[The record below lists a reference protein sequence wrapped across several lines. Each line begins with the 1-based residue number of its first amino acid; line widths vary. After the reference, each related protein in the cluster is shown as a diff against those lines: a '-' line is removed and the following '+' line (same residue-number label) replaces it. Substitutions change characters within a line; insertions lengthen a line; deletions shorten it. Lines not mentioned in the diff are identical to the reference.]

1 MSKCEFQIRFQKQLG
16 KNVLFPFAFHC
27 TGMPI
32 HAAAR
37 RLRRE
42 IESGKTKREDG
53 QPLTQFEILKQIGIT
68 DEEISKFQ
76 DPKYWLEF
84 FPPQG
89 QQDLKEFGLFVDWRR
104 SFITTEVNPFYDSFI
119 RWQFN
124 TLKAADKVKFG
135 KRYTIFS
142 PLDAQPCADHDRS
155 KGEGVG
161 PQEYTL
167 IKIQCL
173 DLPLSLKEQFAGKKV
188 YLVAATL
195 RPETMYGQTNCYVL
209 AEGEYGVFEMKNDE
223 FFICAHRAARN
234 LAYQEMTKEFGKY
247 PCLANVKG
255 QDLIGLPLK
264 APLTSYEVVYA
275 LPMQTISMGKG
286 TGIVTS
292 VPSDSPDDWAALR
305 DLQTKKGLREKYN
318 VKEEWCLPFEPR
330 PIINIPEFGNLTAVK
345 LVEDLKIQSQKDKEK
360 LAEAKDKA
368 YLKGFYEGVML
379 VGLGEG
385 MKIEKAKPIIKKH
398 MLDNGLAAPYY
409 EPEGEVVS
417 RTGDDCVVALC
428 DQWFLTYG
436 EEHWRDF
443 VKSHVKGPHFKA
455 FNGKTQ

>member
-1 MSKCEFQIRFQKQLG
+1 
-16 KNVLFPFAFHC
+16 
-27 TGMPI
+27 
-32 HAAAR
+32 
-37 RLRRE
+37 
-42 IESGKTKREDG
+42 
-53 QPLTQFEILKQIGIT
+53 
-68 DEEISKFQ
+68 
-76 DPKYWLEF
+76 
-84 FPPQG
+84 
-89 QQDLKEFGLFVDWRR
+89 
-104 SFITTEVNPFYDSFI
+104 
-119 RWQFN
+119 
-124 TLKAADKVKFG
+124 
-135 KRYTIFS
+135 
-142 PLDAQPCADHDRS
+142 
-155 KGEGVG
+155 
-161 PQEYTL
+161 
-167 IKIQCL
+167 
-173 DLPLSLKEQFAGKKV
+173 
-188 YLVAATL
+188 
-195 RPETMYGQTNCYVL
+195 
-209 AEGEYGVFEMKNDE
+209 
-223 FFICAHRAARN
+223 
-234 LAYQEMTKEFGKY
+234 MTKDFGKY

-455 FNGKTQ
+455 YNGKTQQEFEETLDWLNQWACSRTAGLGTKLPWDTQFLIESLSDSTIYMAYYTVAHLIQGGHDNLNGQAAGPLGLKAEDFNDATWEYIFKRGQFPADSKIPEVTLAKLRSEFEYWYPMDLRCSGKDLIRNHLTMSLYNHAAVWNNDPKFMPRGFFCNGYVLVDGDKMSKSKGNFMTVRDCIDKYGVDATRVALADAGDTLDDANFD